1 MRVRGT
7 VARDGDDASAKRKL
21 PDSATIRASGAGP
34 TTSKFSTTTTTATTK
49 LRAER
54 DDHSR
59 YNYSSSGGRSKLQ
72 LQCSDG
78 RVFDVTHEEAMMSS
92 TLWMLLQGEWIA

>member
-1 MRVRGT
+1 M
-7 VARDGDDASAKRKL
+7 
-21 PDSATIRASGAGP
+21 
-34 TTSKFSTTTTTATTK
+34 
-49 LRAER
+49 RAEKVEH
-54 DDHSR
+54 HSR

-92 TLWMLLQGEWIA
+92 TLWMLLQGEWIS